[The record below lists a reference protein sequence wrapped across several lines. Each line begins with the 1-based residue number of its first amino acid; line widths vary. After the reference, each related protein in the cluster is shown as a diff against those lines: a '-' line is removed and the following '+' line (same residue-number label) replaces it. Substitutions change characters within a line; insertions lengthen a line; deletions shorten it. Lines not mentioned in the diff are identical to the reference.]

1 MRKFVFVLAAVA
13 AAGLTLP
20 VISAQAEEKKEII
33 KEGRDHHRHFHRD
46 HAKKIVIIKHRR
58 RHHDHD

>member
-1 MRKFVFVLAAVA
+1 MRKLVFVLAAVA

-20 VISAQAEEKKEII
+20 VISAQAEEKKVII
-33 KEGRDHHRHFHRD
+33 KEGRDHHRHMHRD
-46 HAKKIVIIKHRR
+46 HKKIVIIKHRR